1 MTADEIRQLKPL
13 TYRNVLSHFQGGG
26 SVSLQATRAVG
37 RPMFEYVALS
47 WVWSYGDSNPRPLAC
62 HSKSAPVKLEVEDLD
77 LPLTC
82 EDRPLKVAE
91 VPVGVCTV
99 GPFGTT
105 SGTRWDQ
112 DRGQDQALFES
123 SNTWSGSRRLGL
135 KIAAQPTVGTAL
147 APIPG

>member
-62 HSKSAPVKLEVEDLD
+62 HASEAFNSLSGRSPISHIIAGRDHTIDANRFRQMPIADTLSTVK
-77 LPLTC
+77 
-82 EDRPLKVAE
+82 
-91 VPVGVCTV
+91 
-99 GPFGTT
+99 
-105 SGTRWDQ
+105 
-112 DRGQDQALFES
+112 
-123 SNTWSGSRRLGL
+123 
-135 KIAAQPTVGTAL
+135 
-147 APIPG
+147 